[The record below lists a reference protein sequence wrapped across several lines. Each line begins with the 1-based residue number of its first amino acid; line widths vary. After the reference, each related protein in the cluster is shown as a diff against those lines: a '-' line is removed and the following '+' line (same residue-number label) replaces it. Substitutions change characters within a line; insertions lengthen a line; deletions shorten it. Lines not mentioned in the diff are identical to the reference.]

1 MKVFERASGC
11 PPVFNGGGLNR
22 CTELDDILEEESSIE
37 DGDGGSDGG
46 GSDGGY
52 LAASPDPNSPDSSF
66 RLSGS
71 THREMGNI
79 TRGPIP

>member
-1 MKVFERASGC
+1 MYIRQVFERSAGC
-11 PPVFNGGGLNR
+11 PPVVAHPGGGLNR

-37 DGDGGSDGG
+37 DGDGSEAGGS

-66 RLSGS
+66 RLSG
-71 THREMGNI
+71 TDQNKNCL
-79 TRGPIP
+79 